1 MSSFKEFMREK
12 GFYFALLGCILAAA
26 LTSVWAIRTM
36 ISRMSQNDSSLLQ
49 QEETPWQQQAE
60 QPGQDLAPEPP
71 TQPVEQKKDDVP
83 ITDGSSSRSQQPSG
97 QSGVSE
103 PAELQGVPEPAAE
116 QSGAYV
122 SGYGWPVQGTVSQSM
137 SGDELVYNQ
146 TLKDWRT
153 HNGTDI
159 ACQAGAE
166 VTASMGGKVTG
177 LKNSGTF
184 GTVVEITDSDG
195 RIWRYCGLV
204 PDTAVGMDDAVA
216 TGQTL
221 GTVGTVESEQ
231 GDGAH
236 LHLEIMQQGQYLDP
250 EKLIA

>member
-36 ISRMSQNDSSLLQ
+36 VSRISIKDPSLLPQ
-49 QEETPWQQQAE
+49 QKTEEPAPE
-60 QPGQDLAPEPP
+60 LAPEPA
-71 TQPVEQKKDDVP
+71 TRPVEQKQQNVP
-83 ITDGSSSRSQQPSG
+83 IPGASGEALPQQHS
-97 QSGVSE
+97 VRE
-103 PAELQGVPEPAAE
+103 PAELQPAPEPAAE
-116 QSGAYV
+116 ASGVPAL
-122 SGYGWPVQGTVSQSM
+122 GYGWPVQGSVSQSM
-137 SGDELVYNQ
+137 SGDELVYNK

-159 ACQAGAE
+159 ACQQGAA
-166 VTASMGGKVTG
+166 VTASTGGKVTG

-184 GTVVEITDSDG
+184 GTVVEITDGEG
-195 RIWRYCGLV
+195 RVWRYCGLSAE
-204 PDTAVGMDDAVA
+204 PAVGMDDAVSA
-216 TGQTL
+216 GQAL

-236 LHLEIMQQGQYLDP
+236 LHLEIKQGKTYLDP
-250 EKLIA
+250 EKLIG

>member
-36 ISRMSQNDSSLLQ
+36 VSRISIKDPSLLPQ
-49 QEETPWQQQAE
+49 QHS
-60 QPGQDLAPEPP
+60 
-71 TQPVEQKKDDVP
+71 V
-83 ITDGSSSRSQQPSG
+83 R
-97 QSGVSE
+97 E
-103 PAELQGVPEPAAE
+103 PAELQPAPEPAAE
-116 QSGAYV
+116 ASGVPAL
-122 SGYGWPVQGTVSQSM
+122 GYGWPVQGSVSQSM
-137 SGDELVYNQ
+137 SGDELVYNK

-159 ACQAGAE
+159 ACRQGAA
-166 VTASMGGKVTG
+166 VTASTGGKVTG

-184 GTVVEITDSDG
+184 GTVVEITDGEG
-195 RIWRYCGLV
+195 RVWRYCGLSAE
-204 PDTAVGMDDAVA
+204 PAVGMDDAVSA
-216 TGQTL
+216 GQAL

-236 LHLEIMQQGQYLDP
+236 LHLEIKQGKTYLDP
-250 EKLIA
+250 EKLIG